1 MSQVQQSAVIPM
13 VLTVAQVA
21 QELQLSRAK
30 VYQLIHLEGL
40 PTVPFG
46 STLRVRREALH
57 QWIELREKKIV

>member
-1 MSQVQQSAVIPM
+1 MSQVQQSAVTPM

-46 STLRVRREALH
+46 STLRVRREAL
-57 QWIELREKKIV
+57 QRWIELREKQIV

>member
-1 MSQVQQSAVIPM
+1 MSQVQQSAVTPM

-46 STLRVRREALH
+46 STLRVRREAL
-57 QWIELREKKIV
+57 QRWIELREK

>member
-1 MSQVQQSAVIPM
+1 MSQVQQSAVTPM

-40 PTVPFG
+40 PTVQFG
-46 STLRVRREALH
+46 STLRVRREAL
-57 QWIELREKKIV
+57 QRWIELREK

>member
-1 MSQVQQSAVIPM
+1 MSQVQQSAVTPM

-46 STLRVRREALH
+46 STLRVRREAL
-57 QWIELREKKIV
+57 QRWIELREKKIV

>member
-1 MSQVQQSAVIPM
+1 MSQVQQSAVTPM

-46 STLRVRREALH
+46 STLRVRREAL
-57 QWIELREKKIV
+57 QRWIELREKHIV

>member
-1 MSQVQQSAVIPM
+1 MSQAQQSAVTPM

-46 STLRVRREALH
+46 STLRVRREAL
-57 QWIELREKKIV
+57 QRWIELREKQIV